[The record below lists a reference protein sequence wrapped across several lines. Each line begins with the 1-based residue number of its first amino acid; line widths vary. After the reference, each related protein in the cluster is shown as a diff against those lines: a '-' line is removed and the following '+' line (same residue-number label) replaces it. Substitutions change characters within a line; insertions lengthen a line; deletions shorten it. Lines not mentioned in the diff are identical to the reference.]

1 MLYVRRREIMKRH
14 VLSILVKNY
23 SGVLMRVAGLFARRG
38 YNIESLTVGTT
49 EDLNLARITIAVQG
63 DDYILSQIK
72 KQLIKLYD
80 VVKVIELKPENSV
93 LRELVLIKVQADAHQ
108 RAAINE
114 IVTIFRCKVIDVS
127 PETLTV
133 ELTGDE
139 SKTNALINLL
149 KDYGIREMVRTGVTA
164 LERGSKDIDCYDKYY
179 NEICS

>member
-1 MLYVRRREIMKRH
+1 MKRH
-14 VLSILVKNY
+14 VLSILVRNY
-23 SGVLMRVAGLFARRG
+23 SGVLMRIAGLFARRG

-49 EDLNLARITIAVQG
+49 EDEGVARITVTVFG
-63 DDYILSQIK
+63 DDYTLGQIK

-80 VVKVIELKPENSV
+80 VMKVIELKPENSV
-93 LRELVLIKVQADAHQ
+93 LRELILIKVQADALQ

-127 PETLTV
+127 AETLTI

-149 KDYGIREMVRTGVTA
+149 KDYGIRELVRTGVTA
-164 LERGSKDIDCYDKYY
+164 LERGSKDIDCYDRYY
-179 NEICS
+179 KEICS